1 MSRNEWIDFAEIR
14 RLVSLED
21 VIFRLY
27 KIEGLVRT
35 GDKLVGPCPVHQ
47 GISPRAFHA
56 DLSKNVWKCFSKC
69 QAGGNQLDFVVRRE
83 GIDVRAAALKL
94 KHAFIDGHASD
105 RDSSPP
111 EAPKS
116 STATTSVVTPSTSS
130 TPTKDA
136 TIQGPTKSS
145 MERDEREAPE
155 GSEGGGPLSRNAP
168 LTLVLPLTRQH
179 PYLTKDRGL
188 KDETLEHF
196 GVGYCTRGMLRG
208 MVAFPIR
215 NQEGELVAYAGRR
228 LKASEIEKLGKY
240 RFPKNFAKHL
250 ELFNLHEAK
259 AHARDRGLILVEG
272 FFAVLALFEAGFPN
286 AVASMGAEVSSVQL
300 ELLSQACDVVVLFDG
315 DEAGEKG
322 AEKVAQALASRTKVR
337 VLSLPPDAQP
347 DDLSPRVL
355 RWAINGMQGLDL
367 SSVRFIP
374 RSV

>member
-27 KIEGLVRT
+27 KIDGLVRT

-47 GISPRAFHA
+47 GTSPRAFHA

-94 KHAFIDGHASD
+94 KHAFIDGRAND

-111 EAPKS
+111 SP
-116 STATTSVVTPSTSS
+116 TPSAPTSS
-130 TPTKDA
+130 VAAPSTVKDRTTGQTA
-136 TIQGPTKSS
+136 SKES
-145 MERDEREAPE
+145 ERGERKGAPE
-155 GSEGGGPLSRNAP
+155 GSGGGVQMLRNPPLA
-168 LTLVLPLTRQH
+168 LTLPLTRQH
-179 PYLTKDRGL
+179 PHLTKDRGL
-188 KDETLEHF
+188 KDETLKHF

-208 MVAFPIR
+208 MVAFPIS

-240 RFPKNFAKHL
+240 RFPKNFGKHL
-250 ELFNLHEAK
+250 ELFNFHEAK
-259 AHARDRGLILVEG
+259 TYAKDRGLILVEG
-272 FFAVLALFEAGFPN
+272 FFGVLALYEAGFPN
-286 AVASMGAEVSSVQL
+286 AVASMGAEVSMEQL
-300 ELLSQACDVVVLFDG
+300 DLLAQASEVLVLFDG

-322 AEKVAQALASRTKVR
+322 AAKVVAALAARTTVR
-337 VLSLPPDAQP
+337 IAHSPEGLQP
-347 DDLSPRVL
+347 DSLSPRTL
-355 RWAINGMQGLDL
+355 RWLVNGMQSLDL
-367 SSVRFIP
+367 TSVRFT
-374 RSV
+374 R

>member
-27 KIEGLVRT
+27 RIEGLVRT
-35 GDKLVGPCPVHQ
+35 GDKLVGPCPVHH

-105 RDSSPP
+105 HDSSPP
-111 EAPKS
+111 G
-116 STATTSVVTPSTSS
+116 ATTSSAPTTSVAPPSTVSPPAKG
-130 TPTKDA
+130 TA
-136 TIQGPTKSS
+136 TAQVASKES
-145 MERDEREAPE
+145 ERDELKGAPE
-155 GSEGGGPLSRNAP
+155 GPGGWEHVLRNPPLA
-168 LTLVLPLTRQH
+168 LTLPLTRKH
-179 PYLTKDRGL
+179 PYLTKERGL

-208 MVAFPIR
+208 MVAFPIK
-215 NQEGELVAYAGRR
+215 NQGGELVAYAGRR

-240 RFPKNFAKHL
+240 RFPKNFGKHL
-250 ELFNLHEAK
+250 ELFNFHEAK
-259 AHARDRGLILVEG
+259 AYAKDRGLILVEG
-272 FFAVLALFEAGFPN
+272 FFGVLALYEAGFPN
-286 AVASMGAEVSSVQL
+286 AVASMGAEVSMEQL
-300 ELLSQACDVVVLFDG
+300 DLLAQASEVLVHFDG

-322 AEKVAQALASRTKVR
+322 AAKVVAALAARTKVR
-337 VLSLPPDAQP
+337 IAHSPEGLQP
-347 DDLSPRVL
+347 DSLGPRTL
-355 RWAINGMQGLDL
+355 RWLVNGMQSLDL
-367 SSVRFIP
+367 TSVRFT
-374 RSV
+374 R